1 MKKKLNG
8 TSNFNIIIVDI
19 NIWLSWW
26 ILISSM
32 LNNICPG
39 YNSTEHVSTV
49 VSPSNNM
56 IEVGPGPL
64 KMSFSSASGQLNRIF
79 NSISGVSIKIN
90 LSLLNDLIIFHS
102 RSVDINE
109 SKSAVSHRCLLIIF
123 PIKKAHK
130 LSIILWFA
138 VDLTSNYYAFLLVG
152 IRFCCNNTQ
161 FQIISRF
168 GFSRGIVFVMHLDNI
183 MSRYMVKLRV

>member
-1 MKKKLNG
+1 
-8 TSNFNIIIVDI
+8 
-19 NIWLSWW
+19 
-26 ILISSM
+26 M

-39 YNSTEHVSTV
+39 YNSTEHVSIV
-49 VSPSNNM
+49 VSPSNSS

-90 LSLLNDLIIFHS
+90 LSLLNDMIIFHS
-102 RSVDINE
+102 RSIDINE
-109 SKSAVSHRCLLIIF
+109 SKSAISHRCLLIIF
-123 PIKKAHK
+123 PIKKVHK

-138 VDLTSNYYAFLLVG
+138 MDLTSNYYAFVLVG

-168 GFSRGIVFVMHLDNI
+168 DFSSGIVFVMHLDNT

>member
-1 MKKKLNG
+1 M
-8 TSNFNIIIVDI
+8 
-19 NIWLSWW
+19 
-26 ILISSM
+26 
-32 LNNICPG
+32 
-39 YNSTEHVSTV
+39 
-49 VSPSNNM
+49 VSPRNDTV
-56 IEVGPGPL
+56 EVGPGSL
-64 KMSFSSASGQLNRIF
+64 KLSFSSASGQLNRIF

-138 VDLTSNYYAFLLVG
+138 VDLTSNYYAFVLVG

-161 FQIISRF
+161 FQIVSCF
-168 GFSRGIVFVMHLDNI
+168 GFFGCIVFVMHQDNA
-183 MSRYMVKLRV
+183 MSRYIVKLRI